1 MKRTVSKPCKDFERP
16 WRDFCVDK
24 YLQDGWLERLN
35 ALETLNLVGICE
47 GHAGRPPGTPGRFP
61 QINLRLKESVLP
73 GIADHWRDLR
83 SAMLNEASKLFL
95 LGDTDVRIE
104 LKFWLRAGRGKLIY
118 QEDLTMRL
126 RSYQPR
132 ESAEMDLETHSWFER
147 AVDRIARIDQ
157 TVLTWHGQDLVAK

>member
-1 MKRTVSKPCKDFERP
+1 MKRTVSKTCKDTERL

-24 YLQDGWLERLN
+24 NLQDGWLERLN
-35 ALETLNLVGICE
+35 GLETLNLVGICE
-47 GHAGRPPGTPGRFP
+47 GHPDRPPGAAGRFP
-61 QINLRLKESVLP
+61 QINLRLKEAVLP

-104 LKFWLRAGRGKLIY
+104 LRFWLRAGRGKLIY

-126 RSYQPR
+126 RSYQAR
-132 ESAEMDLETHSWFER
+132 NTLEMDAETQRWFER

-157 TVLTWHGQDLVAK
+157 TVLTWHGHDLLAK

>member
-1 MKRTVSKPCKDFERP
+1 MKRTTGKPCRDYERA
-16 WRDFCVDK
+16 WRDLCVDRN
-24 YLQDGWLERLN
+24 LQDDWLEQLN
-35 ALETLNLVGICE
+35 SLRTLNLVGICE
-47 GHAGRPPGTPGRFP
+47 GHPDRPPGAPGRFP

-73 GIADHWRDLR
+73 GIAGHWEDLR

-126 RSYQPR
+126 RSYEAR
-132 ESAEMDLETHSWFER
+132 DTAEMDAETSEWFKR
-147 AVDRIARIDQ
+147 AVRRIAKIDE
-157 TVLTWHGQDLVAK
+157 TVLAWHGQDLVEG